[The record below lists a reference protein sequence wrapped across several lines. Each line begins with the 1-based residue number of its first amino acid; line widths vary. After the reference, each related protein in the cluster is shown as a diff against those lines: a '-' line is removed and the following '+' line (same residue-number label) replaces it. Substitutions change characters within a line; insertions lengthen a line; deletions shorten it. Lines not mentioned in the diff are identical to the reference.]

1 MSFVK
6 VSGLQF
12 QLIWARPML
21 EIKSLSLSRGRR
33 VLLNQASARVEPL
46 ERMAL
51 VGRNGA
57 GKSSLFQLILGH
69 LKEDTGEM
77 SLAIEPGAIAHL
89 EQSLPTEKTSVH
101 HYVMS
106 GDVQW
111 AAADQAIKVA
121 EAQGDGMAIAQ
132 AHIDFADIDGYQ
144 VPTKAAKICQG
155 LGFQDAQLDQCISEF
170 SGGWQMRMQL
180 ARVLM
185 SRAQLLLLDEPTNHL
200 DIESIVWLED
210 WLCSQPKTLL
220 IISHDRDF
228 MDHVCNRVMYLH
240 HQTLEV
246 FKGNYTQF
254 ARAYD
259 LKCQLESQ
267 TRDALLKKRAHLQKF
282 VDRFRAKASKAKQAQ
297 SRVKALEKMQVGE
310 ALQKESPF
318 HFQFFTPKKSA
329 SPAISAYGDMG
340 YGEHRVLTGV
350 DVSLVE
356 GGRIGLLGKNGQG
369 KSTLIKSLCGDI
381 PLLSGEVTIHPSVV
395 IAHFCQQGLDTMDGS
410 ATPMNLMHRLDAGLS
425 EQATRQYL
433 GQFNF
438 SNERVFESIANF
450 SGGERAR
457 LHLAMLIYS
466 RPNVLLLDEPTNHL
480 DMPMREALS
489 VALQSFEGTL
499 VVVSH
504 DRHFLS
510 STVDEFWCIH
520 RGRCERY
527 IGDIDQYSDYILNAD
542 KHERDEEV
550 TPVAVSTKA
559 IKHLE
564 KQIQK
569 VSEKI
574 DSIDKQLSDPSLYTP
589 ESTEQLKILNE
600 ERSQQKQA
608 LEDLESRWM
617 QAQEGH

>member
-1 MSFVK
+1 MYLFHDSRT
-6 VSGLQF
+6 
-12 QLIWARPML
+12 IWVYSML
-21 EIKSLSLSRGRR
+21 EIKDLSLSRGRR
-33 VLLNQASARVEPL
+33 SLLNHASARVEPL

-69 LKEDTGEM
+69 LKEDAGEM
-77 SLAIEPGAIAHL
+77 SLAVGQSAIAHL
-89 EQSLPTEKTSVH
+89 EQSLPSVKTSVLN
-101 HYVMS
+101 YVMS
-106 GDVQW
+106 GDKQW
-111 AAADQAIKVA
+111 AVAEQAIQEA

-144 VPTKAAKICQG
+144 VPTQAAKICQG
-155 LGFQDAQLDQCISEF
+155 LGFKDSELDQCITDF

-185 SRAQLLLLDEPTNHL
+185 SRAELLLLDEPTNHL

-240 HQTLEV
+240 HQSLEV
-246 FKGNYTQF
+246 YKGNYTDF

-259 LKCQLESQ
+259 MKCQLESQ
-267 TRDALLKKRAHLQKF
+267 ARESLMKKRAHLQKF

-318 HFQFFTPKKSA
+318 HFKFFTPKKSA

-381 PLLSGEVTIHPSVV
+381 PLLTGEVTIHPSVV

-410 ATPMNLMHRLDAGLS
+410 ATPMNLMHRLEAGLS

-527 IGDIDQYSDYILNAD
+527 QGDIDQYSDYILNAD
-542 KHERDEEV
+542 KAHDL
-550 TPVAVSTKA
+550 TPDVVVGVSAKE
-559 IKHLE
+559 IKKLE
-564 KQIQK
+564 KNIQMI
-569 VSEKI
+569 SEKI
-574 DSIDKQLSDPSLYTP
+574 ASIDEQLSDPSLYTD
-589 ESTEQLKILNE
+589 ENAKQLKKLTD
-600 ERSQQKQA
+600 ERNSQKQA
-608 LEDLESRWM
+608 LDDFEARWM